1 LVMVEFGGSKVG
13 SGYYTSSAFTSK
25 DELVDSLKTKFFRV
39 DDSNIR
45 QGKTEAGI
53 TAWGISVFD
62 EVDGVIKKYN
72 LMFYTDENGNAY
84 WGDREPK
91 PTQPT
96 HEPSFVERV
105 NNFIAEKIADGT
117 IKFGYIEEVLEQAKK
132 ALVSAIMPDNS
143 EKRAIVTE
151 ADDGFEIE
159 IV

>member
-1 LVMVEFGGSKVG
+1 MVEIGGSKVG
-13 SGYYTSSAFTSK
+13 GGYYTNNAFTSK
-25 DELVDSLKTKFFRV
+25 DELIDSLKTKFFKV

-53 TAWGISVFD
+53 TAWGVSVFD

-72 LMFYTDENGNAY
+72 LMFYTDEDGNAY

-91 PTQPT
+91 ATSPPR
-96 HEPSFVERV
+96 EPSFIERV
-105 NNFIAEKIADGT
+105 NDFIAEKIVDGT

-132 ALVSAIMPDNS
+132 ALVSAIMPDNNV
-143 EKRAIVTE
+143 KKAIVTE
-151 ADDGFEIE
+151 AEDGFEIE

>member
-1 LVMVEFGGSKVG
+1 MVEIGGSKVG
-13 SGYYTSSAFTSK
+13 GGYYTSSAFTSK
-25 DELVDSLKTKFFRV
+25 DELIDSLKTKFFKV

-53 TAWGISVFD
+53 TVWGVSVFD

-72 LMFYTDENGNAY
+72 LTFYTDENGNAY

-91 PTQPT
+91 VTPPTRT
-96 HEPSFVERV
+96 PSFTERV
-105 NNFIAEKIADGT
+105 NDFIAEKIAAGT
-117 IKFGYIEEVLEQAKK
+117 IKFGYVEETLEPAKK

-143 EKRAIVTE
+143 EKKAIVTE
-151 ADDGFEIE
+151 AEDGFEIE